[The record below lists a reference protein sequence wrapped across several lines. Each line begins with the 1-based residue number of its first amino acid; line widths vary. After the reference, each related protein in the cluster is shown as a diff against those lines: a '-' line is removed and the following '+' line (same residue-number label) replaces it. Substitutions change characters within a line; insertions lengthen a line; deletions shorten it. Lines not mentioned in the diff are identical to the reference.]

1 MFFFRVLELEEQIKK
16 EKDQADLLLEQQRVV
31 MLLLCVFFFGAL
43 IVLLTDYLFCFNL
56 ICELCWILYL
66 ELWNSTTGTAA
77 EGNQISAPFYFLQ
90 DKL

>member
-31 MLLLCVFFFGAL
+31 MLLLCLFSGAL
-43 IVLLTDYLFCFNL
+43 IALLNDYLLCFNL
-56 ICELCWILYL
+56 ICELCWILYS
-66 ELWNSTTGTAA
+66 ELWNSTTGTAT